1 MGALDDGDELLVCST
16 EDVADGTSMVVD
28 VNGTPVAIFESNGEY
43 FAVENTCPHQG
54 GPLGEGKVED
64 ECVYCPWHGWQFDL
78 ESGEHVHGKETA
90 ETYDVHVDN
99 GSIYLDVV

>member
-1 MGALDDGDELLVCST
+1 MGAIDDPDGILACST
-16 EDVADGTSMVVD
+16 DDIGPGSATVVD
-28 VNGTPVAIFESNGEY
+28 VNGTDVAIFESEDAY

-64 ECVYCPWHGWQFDL
+64 NCVYCPWHGWQFDL

-90 ETYDVHVDN
+90 ETYDVTVEN
-99 GSIYLDVV
+99 ESIYLESQ